1 MTKTLS
7 LAIDTVRVKI
17 YLELNKAKWPSIS
30 KSKRAPILKNRKHLW
45 ILIFMIVLYWLMLF
59 GCITGAILIWVYE
72 LRMYDQ
78 FKLDFFMFILM
89 ILVTVVMVKLVRA
102 LFESL
107 PLKYIYVS
115 NQTIDENFSKIMVK
129 KTLDSVFK
137 NIKFE
142 GAMKSASYNEKVIED
157 FVKYKIR
164 RSLHANKGNSLH
176 YIILILIPFLKVMIL
191 YFRYKRRSEAVQNRR
206 KQEIC

>member
-1 MTKTLS
+1 
-7 LAIDTVRVKI
+7 
-17 YLELNKAKWPSIS
+17 
-30 KSKRAPILKNRKHLW
+30 
-45 ILIFMIVLYWLMLF
+45 MLF

-164 RSLHANKGNSLH
+164 RSLHANKGNSL
-176 YIILILIPFLKVMIL
+176 YYNNT
-191 YFRYKRRSEAVQNRR
+191 YFNSIFESNDFVF
-206 KQEIC
+206 

>member
-7 LAIDTVRVKI
+7 LAIDTARVKI

-30 KSKRAPILKNRKHLW
+30 KSKRASILKNRKHLW
-45 ILIFMIVLYWLMLF
+45 ILIFMIILYWLMLF

-176 YIILILIPFLKVMIL
+176 YNNT
-191 YFRYKRRSEAVQNRR
+191 YFNSIFESNDFVF
-206 KQEIC
+206 